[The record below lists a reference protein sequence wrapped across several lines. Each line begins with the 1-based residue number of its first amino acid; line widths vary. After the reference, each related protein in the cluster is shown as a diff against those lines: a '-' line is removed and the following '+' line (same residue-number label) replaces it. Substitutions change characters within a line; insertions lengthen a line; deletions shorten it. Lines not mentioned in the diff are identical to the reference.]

1 MIKSATARKCYA
13 YKMQNHEA
21 ARDEIKAGVLQVDKL
36 LVESYRAPLIL
47 SLYNYFIIV
56 VSTI

>member
-1 MIKSATARKCYA
+1 MLRL
-13 YKMQNHEA
+13 QNEA